1 MAVKLGF
8 KEPKTPGYL
17 QNTQYGIFLP
27 FQFSPTEMSIN
38 KTPNYVQNSIPGLDF
53 QPIIWTSGGPYT
65 ITFKVAFDHR
75 PSAIKPGVDIFGNNN
90 SLTVTS
96 PSNASRSQQ
105 LAANGANL
113 LVNSATTAI
122 PGTTQAISAGTAIG
136 QVANGLPSVD
146 LNLLDTSKFQTVDG
160 KEYNENLGVLPHIA
174 AIQSFLRPIDT
185 SQIVNADSYKLGN
198 LQQNIQTIKTRNNA
212 TTNRKFLGTP
222 DCFFHFGNRVWR
234 TKMMSAPIVETI
246 YNQKLVPVRIEAD
259 IVLNVIEAFSYEEY
273 ISSTITRMTLA
284 FAVSDKGVSSQQS
297 PGSQITF

>member
-8 KEPKTPGYL
+8 NEPKTPGYL

-27 FQFSPTEMSIN
+27 FQFSPTEMSIVKN
-38 KTPNYVQNSIPGLDF
+38 PNYAQNPIPGLDF
-53 QPIIWTSGGPYT
+53 QPIIWTSGGPYS
-65 ITFKVAFDHR
+65 INFKVSFDHR
-75 PSAIKPGVDIFGNNN
+75 PDTIKPGTDIFGNNN
-90 SLTVTS
+90 SLQVAS
-96 PSNASRSQQ
+96 PNNASRSRQ
-105 LAANGANL
+105 LGASAANL
-113 LVNSATTAI
+113 LINSATTFV
-122 PGTTQAISAGTAIG
+122 PGTTQVISAISAGG
-136 QVANGLPSVD
+136 QIVNGLPSPD

-160 KEYNENLGVLPHIA
+160 KAYNENLGVMPQMA

-234 TKMMSAPIVETI
+234 TKMMSAPITETI
-246 YNQKLVPVRIEAD
+246 YNQKLVPVRIDAD
-259 IVLNVIEAFSYEEY
+259 ITLHVIEAYSYEEY

-284 FAVSDKGVSSQQS
+284 FSVGDKGVSSTQDIGTS
-297 PGSQITF
+297 ITF